1 MKRKIMMTILVVGAV
16 LFMCGCSNKDAQK
29 FKSDYESIN
38 GKENSSGKVHRT
50 INIDENNPYVYA
62 TAEEIVKKME
72 NKETFY
78 VYFGDKLCP
87 WCRSVIEKSIQVA
100 KENNIK
106 TIYYVP
112 IWDDEGNEILRDRLK
127 VNEQG
132 KLEIVKEGTESY
144 KKLLELLDNVLSEY
158 NLTDKDGKKVETKEK
173 RIYAPNFIYV
183 ESGEAKKLIAGI
195 SEKQSDS
202 REELTEEILKD
213 EEEAFKSFFQN

>member
-1 MKRKIMMTILVVGAV
+1 MMTILVVGAV

-183 ESGEAKKLIAGI
+183 ESGEAKKLIEGI

>member
-1 MKRKIMMTILVVGAV
+1 
-16 LFMCGCSNKDAQK
+16 
-29 FKSDYESIN
+29 
-38 GKENSSGKVHRT
+38 
-50 INIDENNPYVYA
+50 
-62 TAEEIVKKME
+62 ME

-183 ESGEAKKLIAGI
+183 ESGEAKKLIEGI

>member
-1 MKRKIMMTILVVGAV
+1 MLLVGA
-16 LFMCGCSNKDAQK
+16 LFLATGCGNEDAKK
-29 FKSDYESIN
+29 FKSEYESIN
-38 GKENSSGKVHRT
+38 GKENASGKVHRSVT
-50 INIDENNPYVYA
+50 IDENNPYVYT

-100 KENNIK
+100 KDNNIK

-127 VNEQG
+127 VNDEG
-132 KLEIVKEGTESY
+132 KVEVVKEVTEAY
-144 KKLLELLDNVLSEY
+144 KKLLEYFDNVLADYS
-158 NLTDKDGKKVETKEK
+158 LTDKNNKKVDTKEK

-183 ESGEAKKLIAGI
+183 ESGEAKKLIEGI

>member
-50 INIDENNPYVYA
+50 VNIDENNPYVYA

-87 WCRSVIEKSIQVA
+87 WCRSVIEQSIKIA
-100 KENNIK
+100 KENSIK

-127 VNEQG
+127 VNDEG
-132 KLEIVKEGTESY
+132 KVEVVKEGTEVY
-144 KKLLELLDNVLSEY
+144 KKLLEYFDNVLADYS
-158 NLTDKDGKKVETKEK
+158 LTDKNNKKVDAKEK

-183 ESGEAKKLIAGI
+183 ESGEAKKLIEGI

>member
-1 MKRKIMMTILVVGAV
+1 MKRKILMMLLIVGS
-16 LFMCGCSNKDAQK
+16 LFLATGCVSEDAKK
-29 FKSDYESIN
+29 FKNDYESVN

-50 INIDENNPYVYA
+50 VSILEDNPYTYA
-62 TAEEIVKKME
+62 TAEDIVKKIE

-87 WCRSVIEKSIQVA
+87 WCRSVIEKSIKVA

-127 VNEQG
+127 VNDEG
-132 KLEIVKEGTESY
+132 KIETVKEGTEAY
-144 KKLLELLDNVLSEY
+144 KKLLELLDNVLSDY
-158 NLTDKDGKKVETKEK
+158 SLNDKDGKKVETKEK

-183 ESGEAKKLIAGI
+183 ESGEAKKLIEGI
-195 SEKQSDS
+195 SEKQKDA
-202 REELTEEILKD
+202 REELSEEILQD
-213 EEEAFKSFFQN
+213 EEEIFKSFFQN

>member
-1 MKRKIMMTILVVGAV
+1 MLIVGA
-16 LFMCGCSNKDAQK
+16 LFLATGCGSEDAKK
-29 FKSDYESIN
+29 FKSEYESIN
-38 GKENSSGKVHRT
+38 GKENASGKVHRT
-50 INIDENNPYVYA
+50 VNIDENNPYVYA

-100 KENNIK
+100 KDNNIK

-127 VNEQG
+127 VNDEG
-132 KLEIVKEGTESY
+132 KVEVVKEGTEAY
-144 KKLLELLDNVLSEY
+144 KKLLEYFDNVLADYS
-158 NLTDKDGKKVETKEK
+158 LTDKNNKKVDTKEK

-183 ESGEAKKLIAGI
+183 ESGEAKKLIEGI